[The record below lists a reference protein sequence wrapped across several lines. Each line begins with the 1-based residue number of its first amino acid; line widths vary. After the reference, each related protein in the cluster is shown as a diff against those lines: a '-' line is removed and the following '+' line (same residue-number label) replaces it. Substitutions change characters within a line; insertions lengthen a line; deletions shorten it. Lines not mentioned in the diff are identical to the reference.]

1 LPNSIAA
8 TQQEQAGDYLIVSCF
23 SDRYAQRGG
32 SREVLIQG
40 GEDMAF
46 QFHQAT
52 TRDDKL

>member
-46 QFHQAT
+46 QLHQAT